1 MDPKEK
7 KRTLPLSQVDLSY
20 SAPFVVRMTE
30 NKYYAR
36 SYDDVP
42 PPVMS
47 MFAEHEPSLRA
58 NQARSVDRGR
68 QYMPPLSSY
77 LNPQIEETV
86 KENPLTSTQQL
97 DRRRR
102 HDTTR
107 LYNALLKCDT
117 TVLTQMLKEGY
128 NMSEIVFAVPK
139 LPSDLLAEQY
149 TSLEF
154 VVFKNDLVLARFLL
168 EKGVNPN
175 VEGPNGDTPLIISIK
190 AEFLQMCESLLVA
203 GANTCKPDTNGKTP
217 LYWAVDK
224 KNQKIINQ
232 LLDYGAEMTIHTALL
247 HAIDLGYLD
256 VVQLLVERGAPLNV
270 VSSGTPLI
278 RAIERSHSDI
288 TKYLIKK
295 GADINLADK
304 NGNLPLNLCME
315 KRNFEI
321 LNCMIANGLKVDA
334 TLASSLL
341 VCSLEMEQVDTV
353 EYFIKQ
359 GADVNQKN
367 KNGQTLLSTAL
378 KNSDLRSF
386 RLLIESGAD
395 PRLAE
400 AEIKKKMAKDDDFAI
415 YMNSLN
421 LESKIKKVTIRE
433 NGAPKGESTENASS
447 LQGATGHEE
456 APLHV
461 NKHI

>member
-1 MDPKEK
+1 
-7 KRTLPLSQVDLSY
+7 
-20 SAPFVVRMTE
+20 
-30 NKYYAR
+30 
-36 SYDDVP
+36 
-42 PPVMS
+42 MS

-256 VVQLLVERGAPLNV
+256 VE
-270 VSSGTPLI
+270 
-278 RAIERSHSDI
+278 
-288 TKYLIKK
+288 
-295 GADINLADK
+295 
-304 NGNLPLNLCME
+304 LP
-315 KRNFEI
+315 
-321 LNCMIANGLKVDA
+321 
-334 TLASSLL
+334 
-341 VCSLEMEQVDTV
+341 
-353 EYFIKQ
+353 
-359 GADVNQKN
+359 
-367 KNGQTLLSTAL
+367 
-378 KNSDLRSF
+378 
-386 RLLIESGAD
+386 
-395 PRLAE
+395 
-400 AEIKKKMAKDDDFAI
+400 
-415 YMNSLN
+415 
-421 LESKIKKVTIRE
+421 
-433 NGAPKGESTENASS
+433 
-447 LQGATGHEE
+447 
-456 APLHV
+456 
-461 NKHI
+461 

>member
-1 MDPKEK
+1 MLREGYDMSK
-7 KRTLPLSQVDLSY
+7 
-20 SAPFVVRMTE
+20 VVL
-30 NKYYAR
+30 R
-36 SYDDVP
+36 S
-42 PPVMS
+42 S
-47 MFAEHEPSLRA
+47 
-58 NQARSVDRGR
+58 
-68 QYMPPLSSY
+68 LSS
-77 LNPQIEETV
+77 N
-86 KENPLTSTQQL
+86 
-97 DRRRR
+97 
-102 HDTTR
+102 
-107 LYNALLKCDT
+107 KCT
-117 TVLTQMLKEGY
+117 
-128 NMSEIVFAVPK
+128 P
-139 LPSDLLAEQY
+139 
-149 TSLEF
+149 LEF
-154 VVFKNDLVLARFLL
+154 VVSWNNLPFVKFLL

-190 AEFLQMCESLLVA
+190 AEFPQMCESLLVA
-203 GANTCKPDTNGKTP
+203 GANTCKPDKNGKTP

-232 LLDYGAEMTIHTALL
+232 LLDHGAELTIHTALF

-256 VVQLLVERGAPLNV
+256 VVQLLAERGAPLNV

-341 VCSLEMEQVDTV
+341 VCSLEMEQVDAV

-400 AEIKKKMAKDDDFAI
+400 AEIKEKMAKDDDFAI